1 MSEPDVFDTISQN
14 LSLIRGQIATAAKM
28 DGRKAEDVTL
38 IAVSKKQPD
47 DRIDAALATGQRV
60 FGENRV
66 QEAQMRWQDRRTQY
80 PDLRLHLIGPLQ
92 TNKASDAV
100 ALFDVIETLDRE
112 KLAVIL
118 AKEMEKQGVMRE
130 CLVQVNTGDESQ
142 KAGIT
147 PEEAV
152 AFTAHCQHDLGLN
165 ITGLMCIP
173 PIDEEPAMHFALLKK
188 LASQAGLT
196 TLSMGMSGDYETAI
210 HFGASQVRVGSSI
223 FGARPAP

>member
-1 MSEPDVFDTISQN
+1 MSGSDVFDTISQN
-14 LSLIRGQIATAAKM
+14 LSLIRGQMATAAEM

-66 QEAQMRWQDRRTQY
+66 QEAQMRWQDRRDQY

-147 PEEAV
+147 PEDAV
-152 AFTAHCQHDLGLN
+152 AFAAHCQYDLGLN

-210 HFGASQVRVGSSI
+210 RFGATQVRVGSSI
-223 FGARPAP
+223 FGVRPAP